1 MSWAEG
7 IEDAV
12 SMDATKAMRANA
24 QPDSSGYHHRSL

>member
-24 QPDSSGYHHRSL
+24 PAGLERMPP